1 VLPAWCLLAC
11 VPSASKDKQRTSLG
25 DAEGES
31 LYEAAIKA
39 VARFRED
46 PWIEQVATSTS
57 QSHFRPPR
65 NVVSLGQE
73 NRRNETDSYLNF
85 DSPCIHSLLFS
96 PSASSVTG
104 TRVLAASD
112 EEAS

>member
-1 VLPAWCLLAC
+1 VCTVSFKAISS
-11 VPSASKDKQRTSLG
+11 VRHSVDV
-25 DAEGES
+25 EGES

-57 QSHFRPPR
+57 QSHFPPPR

-73 NRRNETDSYLNF
+73 NRRNETDSDLNF